1 MIISGFSI
9 LSVFVALFLSRITKH
24 PVQNIISNISSFV
37 ISSCCMDDFAFV
49 LEEDMHSILK
59 IIIT

>member
-1 MIISGFSI
+1 MIISGFSV
-9 LSVFVALFLSRITKH
+9 LSVFVALFLSRISKH
-24 PVQNIISNISSFV
+24 PVQNIIISSFV